1 MSKIF
6 YFCTRISDNFQ
17 TMSSHTEQDQLSQQI
32 LDTASG
38 LYLKYGLKKVTMDDI
53 SKAVGKS
60 RTSIYYYYKNRE
72 EVFQAVLENLIKEVI
87 SEIDSRMRKKRTF
100 EGKIQEFCLAKVKTS
115 EERSSFFRAI
125 EAGMDHEEKSKHIT
139 DAHNRMMEAERNLL
153 LNLFSTGIT
162 KGSIPQVAIEEQE
175 TIIFILQS
183 SIRGIRREMSLK
195 NNFENLHNTVNTLT
209 SMVIK
214 HIS

>member
-1 MSKIF
+1 
-6 YFCTRISDNFQ
+6 
-17 TMSSHTEQDQLSQQI
+17 MSSQTEQDQLSQQI
-32 LDTASG
+32 LETASG

-72 EVFQAVLENLIKEVI
+72 EVFQAVLANLIREVI
-87 SEIDSRMRKKRTF
+87 SEIDANMKKRNTF
-100 EGKIQEFCLAKVKTS
+100 EGKIEEFCLSKIKTS

-125 EAGMDHEEKSKHIT
+125 EAGMDNEEKSKHIT
-139 DAHNRMMEAERNLL
+139 DAHNRMMEAERSLL
-153 LNLFSTGIT
+153 LNLFSV
-162 KGSIPQVAIEEQE
+162 SISSHEIPDVSIEEQE
-175 TIIFILQS
+175 IIIFILQS
-183 SIRGIRREMSLK
+183 SIRGIRREMGLK
-195 NNFENLHNTVNTLT
+195 NNFENLNTTVTTLT

>member
-1 MSKIF
+1 MY
-6 YFCTRISDNFQ
+6 YFCIHISDNFQ

-32 LDTASG
+32 LETASG

-53 SKAVGKS
+53 SRALGKS

-87 SEIDSRMRKKRTF
+87 SEIDANMKKIKTF
-100 EGKIQEFCLAKVKTS
+100 EGKIHEFCLAKVKTS

-125 EAGMDHEEKSKHIT
+125 EAGMDNEEKSKHIT

-153 LNLFSTGIT
+153 LTLFSTSMNNGE
-162 KGSIPQVAIEEQE
+162 IPKIAIEEQE
-175 TIIFILQS
+175 TIVFILQS
-183 SIRGIRREMSLK
+183 SIRGIRREMGLK
-195 NNFENLHNTVNTLT
+195 NNFENLNNTVNTLT

-214 HIS
+214 HIG

>member
-1 MSKIF
+1 
-6 YFCTRISDNFQ
+6 
-17 TMSSHTEQDQLSQQI
+17 MSSHTEQDQLSQQI
-32 LDTASG
+32 LETASG
-38 LYLKYGLKKVTMDDI
+38 LYLKHGLKKVTMDDI

-72 EVFQAVLENLIKEVI
+72 EVFQAVLDNLIKEVI
-87 SEIDSRMRKKRTF
+87 SEIDTHMKKRKTF

-139 DAHNRMMEAERNLL
+139 DAHNRMMAAERSLL
-153 LNLFSTGIT
+153 LNLFSAGINS
-162 KGSIPQVAIEEQE
+162 GAIPQVAIEEQE

-183 SIRGIRREMSLK
+183 SIRGIRREMGLK
-195 NNFENLHNTVNTLT
+195 NNFKNLNSTAKTLT

-214 HIS
+214 HIG

>member
-1 MSKIF
+1 
-6 YFCTRISDNFQ
+6 
-17 TMSSHTEQDQLSQQI
+17 MSSQTEQDQLSQQI
-32 LDTASG
+32 LETASG

-72 EVFQAVLENLIKEVI
+72 EVFQAVLANLIREVI
-87 SEIDSRMRKKRTF
+87 SEIDANMKKRNTF
-100 EGKIQEFCLAKVKTS
+100 EGKIEEFCLSKIKTS

-125 EAGMDHEEKSKHIT
+125 EAGMDNEEKSKHIT
-139 DAHNRMMEAERNLL
+139 DAHNRMMEAERSLL
-153 LNLFSTGIT
+153 LNLFSA
-162 KGSIPQVAIEEQE
+162 SISSHEIPAVSIEEQE
-175 TIIFILQS
+175 IIIFILQS
-183 SIRGIRREMSLK
+183 SIRGIRREMGLK
-195 NNFENLHNTVNTLT
+195 NNFENLNTTVTTLT

>member
-1 MSKIF
+1 
-6 YFCTRISDNFQ
+6 
-17 TMSSHTEQDQLSQQI
+17 MSSQTEQDQLSQQI
-32 LDTASG
+32 LETASG

-72 EVFQAVLENLIKEVI
+72 EVFQAVLDNLIKEVI
-87 SEIDSRMRKKRTF
+87 AEIDANMKKRNTF
-100 EGKIQEFCLAKVKTS
+100 EEKIKEFCISKVKTS

-125 EAGMDHEEKSKHIT
+125 EAGMDNEERSKHIIG
-139 DAHNRMMEAERNLL
+139 AHNQMMEAERNLL
-153 LNLFSTGIT
+153 LNLFSA
-162 KGSIPQVAIEEQE
+162 SIKSNEIPTVTIEEQE
-175 TIIFILQS
+175 AIIFILLS
-183 SIRGIRREMSLK
+183 SIRGIRREMGLK
-195 NNFENLHNTVNTLT
+195 NNFENLNNTVTTLT

>member
-1 MSKIF
+1 
-6 YFCTRISDNFQ
+6 
-17 TMSSHTEQDQLSQQI
+17 MSSQTEQDQLSHQI
-32 LDTASG
+32 LETASG

-72 EVFQAVLENLIKEVI
+72 EVFQAVLANLIREVI
-87 SEIDSRMRKKRTF
+87 SEIDANMKKRNTF
-100 EGKIQEFCLAKVKTS
+100 EGKIEEFCLSKIKTS

-125 EAGMDHEEKSKHIT
+125 EAGMDNEEKSKHIT
-139 DAHNRMMEAERNLL
+139 DAHNRMMEAERSLL
-153 LNLFSTGIT
+153 LNLFST
-162 KGSIPQVAIEEQE
+162 SISSHEIPDVSIEEQE
-175 TIIFILQS
+175 IIIFILQS
-183 SIRGIRREMSLK
+183 SIRGIRREMGLK
-195 NNFENLHNTVNTLT
+195 NNFENLNTTVTTLT

>member
-1 MSKIF
+1 
-6 YFCTRISDNFQ
+6 
-17 TMSSHTEQDQLSQQI
+17 MSSHTEQDQLSQQI
-32 LDTASG
+32 LETASG

-72 EVFQAVLENLIKEVI
+72 EVFQAVLDNLIKEVI
-87 SEIDSRMRKKRTF
+87 SEIDSKMRKKRTF
-100 EGKIQEFCLAKVKTS
+100 EGKIHEFCLSKVKTS

-125 EAGMDHEEKSKHIT
+125 ESGMDNEEKSKHIT

-153 LNLFSTGIT
+153 LNLFSANINN
-162 KGSIPQVAIEEQE
+162 GSISKVAIEEQE

-183 SIRGIRREMSLK
+183 SIRGIRREMGLK
-195 NNFENLHNTVNTLT
+195 NNFENLNSTAKTLT

-214 HIS
+214 HIG

>member
-1 MSKIF
+1 
-6 YFCTRISDNFQ
+6 
-17 TMSSHTEQDQLSQQI
+17 MSSQTEQDQLSQQI
-32 LDTASG
+32 LETASG

-72 EVFQAVLENLIKEVI
+72 EVFQAVLTNLIREVI
-87 SEIDSRMRKKRTF
+87 SEIDANMKKRNTF
-100 EGKIQEFCLAKVKTS
+100 EGKIEEFCLSKIKTS

-125 EAGMDHEEKSKHIT
+125 EAGMDNEEKSKHIT
-139 DAHNRMMEAERNLL
+139 DAHNRMMEAERSLL
-153 LNLFSTGIT
+153 LNLFST
-162 KGSIPQVAIEEQE
+162 SISSHEIPDVSIEEQKI
-175 TIIFILQS
+175 IIFILQS
-183 SIRGIRREMSLK
+183 SIRGIRREMGLK
-195 NNFENLHNTVNTLT
+195 NNFENLNTTVTTLT

>member
-1 MSKIF
+1 
-6 YFCTRISDNFQ
+6 
-17 TMSSHTEQDQLSQQI
+17 
-32 LDTASG
+32 
-38 LYLKYGLKKVTMDDI
+38 MDDI

-72 EVFQAVLENLIKEVI
+72 EVFQAVLENLIREVI
-87 SEIDSRMRKKRTF
+87 SEIDSNMKKKKTF
-100 EGKIQEFCLAKVKTS
+100 EGKIQQFCLSKVKTS

-125 EAGMDHEEKSKHIT
+125 EAGMDNEEKSKHIT

-153 LNLFSTGIT
+153 LNLFST
-162 KGSIPQVAIEEQE
+162 SINTGVIPKVAIEEQE

-195 NNFENLHNTVNTLT
+195 NSFKSLNNTVSTLT
-209 SMVIK
+209 SMVIRY
-214 HIS
+214 IG